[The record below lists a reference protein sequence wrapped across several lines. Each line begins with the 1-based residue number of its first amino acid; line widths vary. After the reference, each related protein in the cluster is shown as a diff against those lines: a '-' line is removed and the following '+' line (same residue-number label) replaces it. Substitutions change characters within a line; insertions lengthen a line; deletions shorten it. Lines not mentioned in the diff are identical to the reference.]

1 MWAVLDGSWTLL
13 GIQSFLSCV
22 WELLSQRKYFQA
34 LKNSDC
40 ESGSVW
46 IFASTH
52 TVPHTGRY
60 LNDLTVG
67 CLSNHWNCRQNFMNI
82 QFSSITQLCLTLC
95 DPIDCSTPGFPVH
108 HQLLGVCSNSCPLSW
123 WCHPTISSSVVPFS
137 SCLQSFPAS
146 GSFQF
151 FISDGQSIGAS
162 ASASV
167 LPMNIK
173 DWFLLGLTG
182 LISLQSNRISKSL
195 HFTVFIRLSNECLNA
210 VERLCESR
218 GEIWRLVF
226 LTSNANRVWKKTLSF
241 WARDPLPINAKIEL
255 SQCFSKLCSCT

>member
-1 MWAVLDGSWTLL
+1 MDQQHARLP
-13 GIQSFLSCV
+13 CP
-22 WELLSQRKYFQA
+22 LLSPR
-34 LKNSDC
+34 
-40 ESGSVW
+40 
-46 IFASTH
+46 
-52 TVPHTGRY
+52 
-60 LNDLTVG
+60 
-67 CLSNHWNCRQNFMNI
+67 
-82 QFSSITQLCLTLC
+82 
-95 DPIDCSTPGFPVH
+95 
-108 HQLLGVCSNSCPLSW
+108 VCSNSCPLELMMPSN
-123 WCHPTISSSVVPFS
+123 HLSLLLL
-137 SCLQSFPAS
+137 LQSFPAS
-146 GSFQF
+146 GSFPMSWL
-151 FISDGQSIGAS
+151 FISGYQSIGAS